1 MKKMKNKIFI
11 LSVCL
16 ISLFGYAQSGKDILN
31 ITKDYDIALIKSKA
45 LEFKILEEKE
55 RTRAYNYAL
64 QNNIPLSYTD
74 EKGNFHQLM
83 KLTPD
88 GYPIYFA
95 TENQA
100 AARSTRAVQL
110 NTGGSLGLTL
120 NGQGMVARVWDGGTV
135 RAEHNHFG
143 GRVVSIDDAGGT
155 TYSQH
160 ATHVTGT
167 VLANST
173 NLAHRGMAYEATGR
187 TFNWTDDETEVLSEV
202 LEGMLISNHS
212 YGVPLTGSNGTPLPA
227 WYIGTYDSTAKDW
240 DEIAYLA
247 PYYLMVASAGNSGED
262 QNNAEPITFG
272 IDKLTGNK
280 TAKNNLVIANCLDAS
295 VNAAGDLTAAVVINS
310 SSSQGPTD
318 DRRIKPDIT
327 GNGTGLI
334 STSSSSNTA
343 TANLT
348 GTSMSS
354 PNVAGTLLL
363 LQQHHNNL
371 TTKFMKAA
379 TLKGLACHTAD
390 DSGNIGPDIYF
401 GWGLLNAK
409 AAAQALTSNGLNAW
423 VSEEKLNQGQTYTI
437 TVKSLGTSP
446 LIATACWTDVPG
458 EPNNGQ
464 RPAND
469 LKRALVN
476 DLDVRITRNGTTYFP
491 WKLDSD
497 PTLDATRFGD
507 NNIDNVEQVKI
518 DSPPAGD
525 YVITVTH
532 KGTLVNNTQDFSLI
546 ITGVTS
552 GFAIIPT
559 SNDLEVCANQD
570 ATFTFNY
577 IQTGTTTTNFST
589 TGLPAGATVVFTPSS
604 RNSNGP
610 VTLTISNLSAVNPGN
625 YNMGIVGNNGLETE
639 TRYRNLKIFSS
650 TFTPVVGSSPAINQV
665 GVATTVNLIWN
676 AQANA
681 ESYQLQVSSSPT
693 FATTILNVT
702 DIIGNS
708 YIVSNL
714 AQQTNYYW
722 RVSPSNRCGA
732 GVLSNATVN
741 NFQTGVLSCGNE
753 FSATNFSNA
762 SIASTANATA
772 SVPIVVTGGLTI
784 GDLNV
789 ALNIT
794 HTYIQDFTVKL
805 TGPASIGS
813 PVIILLDQ
821 PCGDNDNVNCIMDD
835 SGLAVAC
842 GTTVPALTGSVIP
855 SQTLTALNGLIA
867 DGTWT
872 LTVDDPYNGD
882 GGTINS
888 VKLQICNIQVPLA
901 IEDTTFSNL
910 KIYPNPTT
918 GFVNIDLGNQNL
930 ESNSIVK
937 LFDIQGRMIL
947 TKEMKTAIDNVNIS
961 NLSDGVYLIT
971 IENGSSR
978 TTKKI
983 VLAR

>member
-11 LSVCL
+11 LSVSL

-31 ITKDYDIALIKSKA
+31 ITKDYDVALIKSKA

-55 RTRAYNYAL
+55 RSRAYNYAL

-100 AARSTRAVQL
+100 AAKSTRAVQL

-247 PYYLMVASAGNSGED
+247 PYYLMVASAGNSGDD

-295 VNAAGDLTAAVVINS
+295 VNAAGDLTAAVAINS

-334 STSSSSNTA
+334 STSSTSNTA

-390 DSGNIGPDIYF
+390 DSGNIGPDVYF

-446 LIATACWTDVPG
+446 LIATACWTDIPG
-458 EPNNGQ
+458 DANNGE
-464 RPAND
+464 RAAND
-469 LKRALVN
+469 LTPALVN
-476 DLDVRITRNGTTYFP
+476 DLDVRITRNGLTYYP
-491 WKLDSD
+491 WKLASD
-497 PTLDATRFGD
+497 PTLDAIRIGD

-532 KGTLVNNTQDFSLI
+532 KGTLVTNKQDFSLI
-546 ITGVTS
+546 ITGVSS

-559 SNDLEVCANQD
+559 SNDLEVCANQN

-589 TGLPAGATVVFTPSS
+589 TGLPNVATVVFTPSS

-610 VTLTISNLSAVNPGN
+610 VTLTISNLTAVNPGN

-665 GVATTVNLIWN
+665 GVATTVNLVWN

-789 ALNIT
+789 ALNIS
-794 HTYIQDFTVKL
+794 HTYIQDFKVKL

-821 PCGDNDNVNCIMDD
+821 PCGDNDNVNCTMDD

-937 LFDIQGRMIL
+937 LFDIQGRMIS

-983 VLAR
+983 VLAK